1 MQGIKRMH
9 EKPNYGTD
17 SILIIFSV
25 YYKYIFDVENIEL
38 KYVID
43 AMRYLYFFHD
53 DSYKYILYLV
63 EGKNTKEQSMFKVKI
78 IKKSDKN

>member
-1 MQGIKRMH
+1 MS
-9 EKPNYGTD
+9 EKSHYGTD
-17 SILIIFSV
+17 PILIIFSI
-25 YYKYIFDVENIEL
+25 YHKYIFDLDNIEL

-43 AMRYLYFFHD
+43 AMRYSHFFHD
-53 DSYKYILYLV
+53 DSYKYVSYLV